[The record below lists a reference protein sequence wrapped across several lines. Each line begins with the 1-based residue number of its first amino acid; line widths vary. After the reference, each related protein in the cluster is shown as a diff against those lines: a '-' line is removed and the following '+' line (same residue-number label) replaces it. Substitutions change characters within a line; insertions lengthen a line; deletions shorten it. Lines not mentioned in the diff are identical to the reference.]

1 MQLFRVPVAL
11 KVNQKRRPPMVLAV
25 KKCPKETGGELLVVW
40 QKARDFRS
48 AWSSGGDVTS
58 LGERVAMRP
67 WAAILFGAAVAS
79 ACAGS
84 PARIDS
90 RALPNTALEPA
101 EHFIIAAVDNPPAD
115 LMPHAGSTPRG
126 YEAVAAYGAD
136 ASARKV
142 MRALEDGYGLREVNA
157 WPIEPLHIRCA
168 VLRLPDGADR
178 AALLESLSRDK
189 RVRLAQ
195 PLQTFV
201 TRSAGYNDP
210 YLELQRG
217 FWQMRVDEAHPWSRG
232 EGVRVAIIDTGVD
245 TLHPDLAR
253 SIAGAANFVDSD
265 ARQFRR
271 DRHGTE
277 VAGVIAAVANNHE
290 GIVGIAPEARLLVF
304 KACWQA
310 RADADAASCNSF
322 TLARALV
329 AALDAHA
336 QLVNL
341 SIAGPE
347 DPLLTGLIREGLRRG
362 ILFVGAASSE
372 TADGQRGF
380 LHEAGVIEVRSS
392 EAPSAGAPVLYAPGR
407 EIVTLLPGGHYD
419 FASGDSIATA
429 QVTGVVA
436 LLLEK
441 NRALTTAAAMKL
453 LRDTSAPAD
462 AARGDAVHV
471 DACAAIVALMGHG
484 ACMDADPDSRLAEK
498 HGGIGTLH

>member
-1 MQLFRVPVAL
+1 
-11 KVNQKRRPPMVLAV
+11 
-25 KKCPKETGGELLVVW
+25 
-40 QKARDFRS
+40 
-48 AWSSGGDVTS
+48 
-58 LGERVAMRP
+58 MRP
-67 WAAILFGAAVAS
+67 WVAIQLGAVLAS

-84 PARIDS
+84 PARIDP
-90 RALPNTALEPA
+90 RGLPNAAPEPA
-101 EHFIIAAVDNPPAD
+101 ERFIIAAVDNPPAD
-115 LMPHAGSTPRG
+115 LTTHAGSTPRG
-126 YEAVAAYGAD
+126 YDGVAGYGPD
-136 ASARKV
+136 TRARKV
-142 MRALEDGYGLREVNA
+142 MRALEDEYGLREVNA
-157 WPIEPLHIRCA
+157 WPIEPLHIHCA

-178 AALLESLSRDK
+178 TALLETLSRDK

-195 PLQTFV
+195 PLQTFA

-245 TLHPDLAR
+245 TEHPDLAR

-265 ARQFRR
+265 ARQFRS

-277 VAGVIAAVANNHE
+277 VAGVIGAVANNRQ

-310 RADADAASCNSF
+310 RPDADAASCNSF

-336 QLVNL
+336 QVVNL
-341 SIAGPE
+341 SLAGPE

-362 ILFVGAASSE
+362 ILFVGAASSQ
-372 TADGQRGF
+372 TADGRPG
-380 LHEAGVIEVRSS
+380 LMHKAGVIEVRSS
-392 EAPSAGAPVLYAPGR
+392 EAPPAGGFLYAPGR
-407 EIVTLLPGGHYD
+407 EIVTLLPGGRYD

-436 LLLEK
+436 LLLER
-441 NRALTTAAAMKL
+441 NHALTTAAAMKL

-462 AARGDAVHV
+462 AARGDTGHV
-471 DACAAIVALMGHG
+471 DACAAIVALMGRG
-484 ACMDADPDSRLAEK
+484 TCMDADSDARLAGK
-498 HGGIGTLH
+498 YGVRGTLH

>member
-1 MQLFRVPVAL
+1 V
-11 KVNQKRRPPMVLAV
+11 
-25 KKCPKETGGELLVVW
+25 
-40 QKARDFRS
+40 
-48 AWSSGGDVTS
+48 
-58 LGERVAMRP
+58 RP
-67 WAAILFGAAVAS
+67 WAAILLGAVVAN
-79 ACAGS
+79 ACAAS

-90 RALPNTALEPA
+90 RALPDAALEPT
-101 EHFIIAAVDNPPAD
+101 ERFIIAAVDNPAAD
-115 LMPHAGSTPRG
+115 LVARAGSTPRG
-126 YEAVAAYGAD
+126 YDGVSAYGAG

-142 MRALEDGYGLREVNA
+142 MRALEHEYGLREVNA
-157 WPIEPLHIRCA
+157 WPIDPLHIHCA

-178 AALLESLSRDK
+178 AALLETLSHDK

-195 PLQTFV
+195 PPQTFA
-201 TRSAGYNDP
+201 TRSTEYDDP

-232 EGVRVAIIDTGVD
+232 AGVRVAIIDTGVD
-245 TLHPDLAR
+245 TEHPDLAH
-253 SIAGAANFVDSD
+253 SIAGAANFVDAD
-265 ARQFRR
+265 ARQFRS

-290 GIVGIAPEARLLVF
+290 GIVGIAPDARLLVY

-310 RADADAASCNSF
+310 RPDGDAASCNSF

-341 SIAGPE
+341 SLAGPE
-347 DPLLTGLIREGLRRG
+347 DPLLSALIREGLRRG
-362 ILFVGAASSE
+362 VLFVGAASAQ
-372 TADGQRGF
+372 TPDGQPGF
-380 LHEAGVIEVRSS
+380 LHNAGVIEVRSS
-392 EAPSAGAPVLYAPGR
+392 ETGSAAGFPLYAPGR
-407 EIVTLLPGGHYD
+407 EIVTLLPGGRYD

-441 NRALTTAAAMKL
+441 NHALTSAAAMKL

-462 AARGDAVHV
+462 AARGDTGHV
-471 DACAAIVALMGHG
+471 DACAAIVALMGRG
-484 ACMDADPDSRLAEK
+484 TCRDADPNSRLAEMR
-498 HGGIGTLH
+498 GSLGIVH